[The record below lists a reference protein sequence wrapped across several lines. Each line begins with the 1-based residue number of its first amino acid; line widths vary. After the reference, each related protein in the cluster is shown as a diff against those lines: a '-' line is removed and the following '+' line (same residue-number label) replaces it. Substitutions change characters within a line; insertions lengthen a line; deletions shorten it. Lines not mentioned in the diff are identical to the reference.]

1 MNLKGKEDTA
11 QELDHHRVASSCEMI
26 YDMNYAA
33 DSSVVENL
41 LQVDSLVPIAV
52 HDC

>member
-1 MNLKGKEDTA
+1 MKGKEDTA
-11 QELDHHRVASSCEMI
+11 RDLDRHRVASSREMI
-26 YDMNYAA
+26 YDTNYAV

-52 HDC
+52 RDC